1 MLEQG
6 HFQKF
11 VLHCVPPESTDAL
24 KDLFS
29 CENPEQN
36 LMHEDSDV
44 NRDDLSEDS
53 ASSQYIKKRVID
65 EVVLERGKTNAGH
78 L

>member
-1 MLEQG
+1 M
-6 HFQKF
+6 
-11 VLHCVPPESTDAL
+11 